1 MAPVVR
7 ALEHADVAAVQAAE
21 VAAGRRFAEVGMGA
35 IAEDDPTPAD
45 DLLAAAGDGRA
56 WVATD
61 DAGRPVGFVLAE
73 VLDGNGHVEEVAVH
87 PDHQGRG
94 LATAL
99 LDQVTRWAGTCG
111 FGAVT
116 LTTFRDVPWNGP
128 YYLRRGFR
136 VLDPDEVGPELAARR
151 AEEAERGLDPDLRVC
166 MARPV
171 PADASD
177 PR

>member
-1 MAPVVR
+1 M
-7 ALEHADVAAVQAAE
+7 
-21 VAAGRRFAEVGMGA
+21 AAGQRFVEVGMPA
-35 IAEDDPTPAD
+35 IAHDDPTPAD
-45 DLLAAAGDGRA
+45 DLLEAAAHGRA

-61 DAGRPVGFVLAE
+61 RAGRPVGFVLAE

-94 LATAL
+94 LASAL
-99 LDQVTRWAGTCG
+99 LDQVTTWAGSCG
-111 FGAVT
+111 LPAVT

-151 AEEAERGLDPDLRVC
+151 AEEAERGLDPDRRVC

-171 PADASD
+171 PADASG

>member
-1 MAPVVR
+1 MAVR
-7 ALEHADVAAVQAAE
+7 ALAQTDLAAVQAVE
-21 VAAGRRFAEVGMGA
+21 VAAGRRFAEVGMA
-35 IAEDDPTPAD
+35 AVADDDPTPAEE
-45 DLLAAAGDGRA
+45 LLAAADAGRA

-61 DAGRPVGFVLAE
+61 DGGRPVGFVLAE

-99 LDQVTRWAGTCG
+99 LDQVTAWASGGG
-111 FGAVT
+111 FPAVT

-136 VLDPDEVGPELAARR
+136 VLEPHEVGPELAARR
-151 AEEAERGLDPDLRVC
+151 AEEAGRGLDPDLRVC
-166 MARPV
+166 MRREVAPG
-171 PADASD
+171 AG
-177 PR
+177 